1 VRRARRGARGFT
13 LIEVLVAL
21 AIVAIGMAAV
31 MGALTSSANTIS

>member
-1 VRRARRGARGFT
+1 MRAGARGFT

-31 MGALTSSANTIS
+31 LGAL